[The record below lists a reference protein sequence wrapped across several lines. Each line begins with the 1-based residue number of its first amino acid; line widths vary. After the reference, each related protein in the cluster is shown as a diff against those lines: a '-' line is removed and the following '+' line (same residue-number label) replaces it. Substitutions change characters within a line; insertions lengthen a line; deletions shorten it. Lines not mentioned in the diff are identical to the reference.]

1 MIWSVPLP
9 FSSLLLFVLYSF
21 LFFIISLENND
32 TDLYSEKIFDGAI
45 KLIDKDVDNEIGS
58 GRPDSFRQ
66 GLPHGFYTLQ
76 PVAYGSE
83 TQTHHD
89 DGKADVGQDAAA
101 ETACLYPTHH
111 IEQDGMGNDGEQQD
125 DGDEQN
131 QLYQYQS
138 QGIAMAI
145 DGAVEMQQAA
155 GLKRSPGNADEQ

>member
-9 FSSLLLFVLYSF
+9 FVLYCF

-45 KLIDKDVDNEIGS
+45 KLIDKNIDNKIGS
-58 GRPDSFRQ
+58 SRLDAFRQ
-66 GLPHGFYTLQ
+66 GLPHGFNPLQ

-89 DGKADVGQDAAA
+89 DGKADIGQDAAA

-111 IEQDGMGNDGEQQD
+111 IEQDGVRNDGE
-125 DGDEQN
+125 
-131 QLYQYQS
+131 
-138 QGIAMAI
+138 
-145 DGAVEMQQAA
+145 
-155 GLKRSPGNADEQ
+155 